1 MDSPMDRPSQAD
13 PSDSP
18 EELNEFPEGRAA
30 LSTKLVALHRPESP
44 EAESLAA
51 LRNHL
56 IGHHLRDRRRALAVV
71 GPTSGV
77 GTTFI
82 SVNLAISMAQ
92 AGVRT
97 LLIDGNLRSPGVSE
111 LISPVRA
118 TAGLAEFLADAD
130 DDAKVMLHEARTNLH
145 VLFAGHAAAN
155 PSDLLA
161 LHRFRDLI
169 DKSIRR
175 FDLTIVDC
183 PPAAHY
189 GDARRIAS
197 LMRHALI
204 IARKNR
210 TLTNDLKS
218 LIRDLEE
225 DRVNVIGSF
234 LNDVP

>member
-1 MDSPMDRPSQAD
+1 M
-13 PSDSP
+13 
-18 EELNEFPEGRAA
+18 
-30 LSTKLVALHRPESP
+30 
-44 EAESLAA
+44 
-51 LRNHL
+51 
-56 IGHHLRDRRRALAVV
+56 
-71 GPTSGV
+71 
-77 GTTFI
+77 
-82 SVNLAISMAQ
+82 
-92 AGVRT
+92 
-97 LLIDGNLRSPGVSE
+97 SE

-118 TAGLAEFLADAD
+118 TAGLADFLGDTD
-130 DDAKVMLHEARTNLH
+130 EDAKVMLHEARQNLH
-145 VLFAGHAAAN
+145 VLFAGHATAN

-183 PPAAHY
+183 PAAANY

-210 TLTNDLKS
+210 TLTNDLKT